1 MRSVLFLPLLLLT
14 SVAHAAA
21 PVPAP
26 AAFAKV
32 FELAG
37 IRLLCEQ
44 TEPLLQR
51 GVPAAQQAQL
61 SQVFTAEQ
69 LCGALAK
76 QLAPGFTAAQL
87 QTMESMLESPLA
99 KQFTAAERAVGDDE
113 KALSTYRE
121 QLASRP
127 PRAERLALVQRLDN
141 AAQTTTMAA
150 LLRYEVGKTQ
160 ALLALKA
167 RGESIDEATLTS
179 KTQAQAEALRQS
191 SAQGV
196 EAFMLFAYRQT
207 PSDQLG
213 EYAALYEQAPLSQL
227 LKASVQAFPAV
238 FAERRAA
245 LK

>member
-1 MRSVLFLPLLLLT
+1 MRIALLLPLLLLT
-14 SVAHAAA
+14 SVAHAD
-21 PVPAP
+21 VPAP

-44 TEPLLQR
+44 TAPLLQR
-51 GVPAAQQAQL
+51 GVPPAQQAQL
-61 SQVFTAEQ
+61 GQVFAAEQ
-69 LCGALAK
+69 LCGA
-76 QLAPGFTAAQL
+76 
-87 QTMESMLESPLA
+87 LA

-121 QLASRP
+121 QLSSRP
-127 PRAERLALVQRLDN
+127 PRAERLALVRRLDN
-141 AAQTTTMAA
+141 AAQTTAMAA

-179 KTQAQAEALRQS
+179 KTTAQAEALRQS

-227 LKASVQAFPAV
+227 LKASVQALPAV

>member
-1 MRSVLFLPLLLLT
+1 MRSALLLPLLLLT
-14 SVAHAAA
+14 SVVHAAT
-21 PVPAP
+21 PTPAP

-44 TEPLLQR
+44 TQPLLQR

-61 SQVFTAEQ
+61 SQVFTADQ

-76 QLAPGFTAAQL
+76 QLAPNFTAAQL
-87 QTMESMLESPLA
+87 QTIESMLESPLA
-99 KQFTAAERAVGDDE
+99 QQFTAAERAVGDDE
-113 KALSTYRE
+113 KAHNTYRE

-141 AAQTTTMAA
+141 AAQTTAMAA

-167 RGESIDEATLTS
+167 RGESIDEATLAS

-213 EYAALYEQAPLSQL
+213 EYAALYEQAPLNQL
-227 LKASVQAFPAV
+227 LKASVQALPAV

>member
-1 MRSVLFLPLLLLT
+1 MRIAAVIVLLLFSAVSRAETL
-14 SVAHAAA
+14 S
-21 PVPAP
+21 PD
-26 AAFAKV
+26 AFAKA

-44 TEPLLQR
+44 SAPLLGR
-51 GVPAAQQAQL
+51 GLPAVQQAQL
-61 SQVFTAEQ
+61 NQVFAADQ
-69 LCGALAK
+69 LCGTLAR
-76 QLAPGFTAAQL
+76 QLAGQFTAMQL
-87 QTMESMLESPLA
+87 QQVESLLESPLA

-113 KALSTYRE
+113 AGLASYRE

-127 PRAERLALVQRLDN
+127 PRAERLALVQRLDR
-141 AAQTTTMAA
+141 AAQTTAMAA

-167 RGESIDEATLTS
+167 RGESIDEATLAS
-179 KTQAQAEALRQS
+179 KTTAQAEALRQS

-196 EAFMLFAYRQT
+196 EAFMLFAYRLT
-207 PSDQLG
+207 PSEQLS
-213 EYAALYEQAPLSQL
+213 EYAALYEQAPLNQL
-227 LKASVQAFPAV
+227 LKASVQALPAV

>member
-1 MRSVLFLPLLLLT
+1 MRIAILLPLLLLT
-14 SVAHAAA
+14 SVAHAD
-21 PVPAP
+21 VPTP

-44 TEPLLQR
+44 SAPLLLR
-51 GVPAAQQAQL
+51 GVPTAQQAQL
-61 SQVFTAEQ
+61 GQVFAAEQ

-76 QLAPGFTAAQL
+76 QLAPTFTSAQL
-87 QTMESMLESPLA
+87 GQIETLLESPLA
-99 KQFTAAERAVGDDE
+99 KQLTAAERAVGDDE

-121 QLASRP
+121 QLTSRP
-127 PRAERLALVQRLDN
+127 PRAERLALVRRLDS
-141 AAQTTTMAA
+141 AAQTTAMAA

-167 RGESIDEATLTS
+167 RGESIDEATLAS
-179 KTQAQAEALRQS
+179 KTTAQAEALRQS

-213 EYAALYEQAPLSQL
+213 EYAALYEQAPLNQL
-227 LKASVQAFPAV
+227 LKASVQALPAV